1 MSIKTDSLNFR
12 NSIVDQINSFDGN
25 VNVNP
30 TQRARYHIPTWQLVL
45 SLIPAK
51 NDEKGGITARE
62 IHRQINEMGYNINL
76 SMVRHTLNLLMN
88 PEDAIHP
95 SRRSIGVRA
104 YEAIQAVGGV
114 FNTPSET
121 PSKGRGRRQHTYT
134 LGITTRK
141 LDSNK
146 VTYHFNYDS
155 EVVSKA

>member
-1 MSIKTDSLNFR
+1 MSIKSDSLNFR

-25 VNVNP
+25 VHVNP

-62 IHRQINEMGYNINL
+62 IHRQINEMGYNI
-76 SMVRHTLNLLMN
+76 SFSYVRSILNFLMS

-95 SRRSIGVRA
+95 HRRNIGVRA
-104 YEAIQAVGGV
+104 YEAVQAVGGV
-114 FNTPSET
+114 FNTP
-121 PSKGRGRRQHTYT
+121 PNGRGGREHTYT